1 MGTWSTLHA
10 DAHNV
15 RTVGSPQP
23 PECWLGFPAWT
34 PSDRANPITGS
45 PTVWETSSGGERA
58 QPTPEQARETIAKAE
73 RLVALGREL
82 ERATADALAHVVE
95 EHARV
100 VAPLDP
106 VTTQV
111 DLSTPTAEQ
120 QPLLEALDLWRA
132 LDAAGRPFG
141 GLLERVLPVLEEDLP
156 ATDVLTSGLRWAF
169 AGGERRRAALAAWER
184 VSQVVGWAD
193 KRDVAPRV
201 RQAIDTP
208 RPRPTRRPGTGR
220 WSGRWVSERTT
231 PASRAIPQRWMSRLL
246 RKRGLPCGCA
256 TQSVRGP
263 GGLRHRRLLIADE
276 PGLGASVQAL
286 GLLANMGEGHHMV
299 IASRGQQ
306 TAWAREIS
314 RRTRLPVFQLLDPEA
329 SDMWHALG
337 GVAIATHDDAPDPC
351 PRLGVLVIDDAHYLR
366 ERTGRRA
373 SVAAELSERSDHVLL
388 LMSDPGFRVSGPTLR
403 RLAADVP
410 YELPHQT
417 RVVTW
422 LDPTSADRAAHATA
436 VLAGNFSQARRAG
449 FATGDPS
456 DSAKLARVV
465 ETVNAARKN
474 GLRCVVTSHFLGV
487 LTTCSSALSELGFRV
502 LGPVTES
509 TPVRERDAALAEF
522 AEAEEQA
529 VLVTQLF
536 DDGLR
541 LDERAAGRV
550 DVTVIT
556 EPPTAPVEV
565 PGRLVYVLALVGTV
579 DDGIVAAPEGGWSE
593 VALGRILITAHKA
606 GQNP

>member
-1 MGTWSTLHA
+1 MT
-10 DAHNV
+10 
-15 RTVGSPQP
+15 
-23 PECWLGFPAWT
+23 
-34 PSDRANPITGS
+34 
-45 PTVWETSSGGERA
+45 

-208 RPRPTRRPGTGR
+208 PAPPDTEARHRALVGAVGI
-220 WSGRWVSERTT
+220 RTDHAGIEGDT
-231 PASRAIPQRWMSRLL
+231 AAVDEQTITEEGLSLRLRDYQRFGVRAALH
-246 RKRGLPCGCA
+246 
-256 TQSVRGP
+256 
-263 GGLRHRRLLIADE
+263 HRRLLIADE

-388 LMSDPGFRVSGPTLR
+388 LTSDPGFRVSGPTLR